1 MENNERVFSI
11 FKVYDYKGGELST
24 DLNLSFES
32 LVSNVLE
39 YGLYQH
45 PEIEYSDDIYKM
57 PLEELQK
64 VIDECT
70 FDSDLYAGGEG
81 TVFEVFEHK
90 DNRLVSVDLSI
101 IRPYMLDIIKK
112 DL

>member
-24 DLNLSFES
+24 DLNLSLES
-32 LVSNVLE
+32 LVGNVLE

-45 PEIEYSDDIYKM
+45 PGIEYSDDIYKM
-57 PLEELQK
+57 PLEEMQT

-70 FDSDLYAGGEG
+70 FDSDLYAGGES
-81 TVFEVFEHK
+81 TVFEVFEHI
-90 DNRLVSVDLSI
+90 DNRLVQVDLNF
-101 IRPYMLDIIKK
+101 IRYYMLDAIKK
-112 DL
+112 DM